1 MQAKSNSQVAE
12 IQSVTK
18 RETSDFMKINQLIE
32 QFETQSIAGGDF
44 NHRNHLRVAW
54 HYITNYSVSRARER
68 IHQGLIK
75 LTKVLGAEEKYH
87 RTMTDFFID
96 YLLQVKWYLNTDSWE
111 RVEARGEYLLKD
123 ARSLIGNYYSDS
135 LLESEEAR
143 KEYVEPD
150 LLPLDRATLMLQS
163 ADYPVYDLQLQDS
176 PMIVS
181 MPHHGQFIPHGIIK
195 KMLPAAYDSADTD
208 WYLTDLYKFL
218 DELGV
223 TRINANYSRYLIDL
237 NRDKSGEVLYAGA
250 DNTELCPSSNFDRE
264 PLYAED
270 NLPDSEEISRRV
282 AHYWQPYHDQLQ
294 KLIDRAK
301 EQFGYCLLFEAH
313 TIQSHVPRF
322 FEGRLPDFNFGT
334 NNGATVNT
342 AITQLLEDFDT
353 QEYSKIINGRFKG
366 GYITRHYADPD
377 NQVYCLQLELSQIT
391 YLNEQLRLFDQPK
404 AQKVQLVIRQLL
416 QNLLDTMHK

>member
-1 MQAKSNSQVAE
+1 MN
-12 IQSVTK
+12 
-18 RETSDFMKINQLIE
+18 INQLVE
-32 QFETQSIAGGDF
+32 KFEAQSIAGGDF

-54 HYITNYSVSRARER
+54 YYLNHYSITAARER
-68 IHQGLIK
+68 VHQGLIK

-96 YLLQVKWYLNTDSWE
+96 YLLQVKWYLNTDTWDD
-111 RVEARGEYLLKD
+111 VEARCDFLLKD
-123 ARSLIGNYYSDS
+123 ARALIRIYYS
-135 LLESEEAR
+135 ESVIVSEQAR

-150 LLPLDRATLMLQS
+150 RLPLDRATLQLQPEE
-163 ADYPVYDLQLQDS
+163 YPVYDLQFHDS
-176 PMIVS
+176 PIIVS
-181 MPHHGQFIPHGIIK
+181 MPHHGQFIPHDVIRQ
-195 KMLPAAYDSADTD
+195 MLPTAYDSADTD
-208 WYLTDLYKFL
+208 WYLTDLYGFL
-218 DELGV
+218 DEMKI
-223 TRINANYSRYLIDL
+223 TRINANYSRYLVDL

-250 DNTELCPSSNFDRE
+250 DNTELCPSSNFERE

-270 NLPDSEEISRRV
+270 NLPDSEEISRRI
-282 AHYWQPYHDQLQ
+282 AHYWQPYHDRLQ
-294 KLIDRAK
+294 SLIERTK
-301 EQFGYCLLFEAH
+301 EHFGFCLLFEAH

-391 YLNEQLRLFDQPK
+391 YLNEQLRVFDQAK
-404 AQKVQLVIRQLL
+404 AQKVQVVIRQLMEK
-416 QNLLDTMHK
+416 LLVDLHK